1 MEILK
6 KYKKIVA
13 AVAILL
19 IAAIAVVINYY
30 FSTEDDYVY
39 ADAQEC
45 ICEVDS
51 QDEVE
56 EFYVDIK
63 GAIKN
68 PGVYLANKNNIVK
81 DIIDLAGGI
90 KSTGT
95 TDNINLSKKVTNEMV
110 IYICT
115 KTELKNNTT
124 TTTTSQTITSA
135 ANITTTCT
143 TKQASTSE
151 NSSTTQATSIVNINT
166 ASKEEL
172 MTIPYIGES
181 KAEAII
187 TYRLENQFEKIEDI
201 MNISGIGESVFAKIK
216 DYITV

>member
-1 MEILK
+1 MEIIK

-19 IAAIAVVINYY
+19 IATIALVINYS
-30 FSTEDDYVY
+30 FKTGEDYVY

-51 QDEVE
+51 EDEVE

-95 TDNINLSKKVTNEMV
+95 TDNINLSKRVTNEMV

-135 ANITTTCT
+135 ANFTTTCT
-143 TKQASTSE
+143 TQG
-151 NSSTTQATSIVNINT
+151 SSNFEAGKNNNTTTLVNINT

-187 TYRLENQFEKIEDI
+187 AYRLENQFSKIEDI